1 VRRSSRAHAGWGP
14 GPAPWPLRGDYPPEL
29 AVAIKLLPVPA
40 ARFRRVRLVVLWIHE
55 APFRWW
61 MRLRARGAR
70 SSASRTRAALR
81 RILRPSRWLHRAGP
95 GRGLGGGRS
104 AGASTS
110 DDQVSLVQDVFFW
123 GLPRL
128 FTTLQLKQQSM
139 TGGGRQSRNSKVT
152 HEKTNKCILYFHL
165 GVGRFGDGD

>member
-1 VRRSSRAHAGWGP
+1 
-14 GPAPWPLRGDYPPEL
+14 
-29 AVAIKLLPVPA
+29 
-40 ARFRRVRLVVLWIHE
+40 
-55 APFRWW
+55 

-110 DDQVSLVQDVFFW
+110 DDQVSWVKDVFFW
-123 GLPRL
+123 GTPKP
-128 FTTLQLKQQSM
+128 FKILKPKKKKHA
-139 TGGGRQSRNSKVT
+139 GGGREKSNSKVT
-152 HEKTNKCILYFHL
+152 HEKRTNVFCIFIW
-165 GVGRFGDGD
+165 GSEDSETEIEDKFANKPN